1 MTACLADSIVRCG
14 GDLEEARDCFARACE
29 SSSGAT
35 DAMLHAA
42 YADFLMDVFGDSAAA
57 AAMYANAAVLVK
69 GREHVDVLVSG
80 HTYVDSVRDAVFV
93 ILLFSPTP
101 IGELR
106 DLFVRCC
113 AGC

>member
-1 MTACLADSIVRCG
+1 
-14 GDLEEARDCFARACE
+14 
-29 SSSGAT
+29 
-35 DAMLHAA
+35 MLHAA
-42 YADFLMDVFGDSAAA
+42 YADFLMDVFGDSEAA

-80 HTYVDSVRDAVFV
+80 HTCADSVRGAVFV
-93 ILLFSPTP
+93 ILMFSPTP
-101 IGELR
+101 TGELR